1 MATFNWIIMCSCG
14 QPVEHNCN
22 TCGEKLCTNCK
33 VTHLQNRAS
42 KHHSVVAYDEKLTP
56 GQVASLH
63 CSEHGDRECTYWCEK
78 CVQPSCS
85 DCVTSTHKGHDLTK
99 LGNILKDKQK
109 MIQEELSSL
118 ESGDLKEWE
127 CAMSEARGATSDY
140 IEQVNDTEN
149 DLDIRAREFH
159 KRVDEILEY
168 NKQHLAEIKAE
179 NLAILQQQEK
189 RVSDGLG
196 KVKQEVKKCE
206 DKLRNGDV
214 GSLLQ
219 YEAEPLRQKDT
230 PPKISRITPHTF
242 APGQIDIKSLEKMFG
257 KIILPN
263 SNQTVPASDSPSSN
277 ATSQDSERFSLTE
290 ATVPQTSQATSA
302 EESDLGI
309 CNALSQ
315 EIQTSSVAATASSTL
330 DLPCQ
335 LIRKPFITATID
347 IRFGKTELVCVT
359 SDQAWVKTNDEELQ
373 LFDSN
378 GISLDT
384 INTDFG
390 FHSFALTT
398 KGDIILVN
406 NKTRCVTSISP
417 KKVVRTL
424 FSIPSIPG
432 GLCCL
437 QNGNIAVT
445 FFSQGRV
452 LIYTINGQ
460 IAHEL
465 DSKLFKH
472 PYKVAENKI
481 NGDLYIVDR
490 NGELMTE
497 AGKVIVLDAFRRVR
511 YKYTGSLFKEFCPV
525 DVCADRIGQVLVAD
539 YINHKVHLLDKDGK
553 FLQYLLP
560 RKQGRLYLPYSI
572 DTNIEGH
579 AWVGED
585 SHWKHSGKVH
595 IVKYL
600 K

>member
-1 MATFNWIIMCSCG
+1 M
-14 QPVEHNCN
+14 
-22 TCGEKLCTNCK
+22 K
-33 VTHLQNRAS
+33 
-42 KHHSVVAYDEKLTP
+42 
-56 GQVASLH
+56 
-63 CSEHGDRECTYWCEK
+63 
-78 CVQPSCS
+78 PSCS

-109 MIQEELSSL
+109 KIQEELSNL
-118 ESGDLKEWE
+118 ESGDLKEWD
-127 CAMSEARGATSDY
+127 CVMSEARGATSDY
-140 IEQVNDTEN
+140 IEQMNDTEN

-159 KRVDEILEY
+159 KRVDEILY
-168 NKQHLAEIKAE
+168 HKKQHLAEIKAA
-179 NLAILQQQEK
+179 NLAVLQQQEK

-196 KVKQEVKKCE
+196 KVKQEVKECE
-206 DKLRNGDV
+206 EKLRNGDV

-219 YEAEPLRQKDT
+219 YEAEPFRQKDI
-230 PPKISRITPHTF
+230 PPKIVRITPSAFVH
-242 APGQIDIKSLEKMFG
+242 GQIDTKSLEKMFG
-257 KIILPN
+257 NII
-263 SNQTVPASDSPSSN
+263 SQDANQTVPVSRSLSSN
-277 ATSQDSERFSLTE
+277 ATPQDSQRFSLTE
-290 ATVPQTSQATSA
+290 ATVPQSSLATSA
-302 EESDLGI
+302 EESDLG
-309 CNALSQ
+309 NAISQ
-315 EIQTSSVAATASSTL
+315 ETDTSPYAASTSPTL
-330 DLPCQ
+330 DLPSQ

-347 IRFGKTELVCVT
+347 IMFGKTELVCVT

-390 FHSFALTT
+390 FHSLALTT

-417 KKVVRTL
+417 KKAVRTL

-452 LIYTINGQ
+452 LIYRINGQ

-560 RKQGRLYLPYSI
+560 RKQGLLYLPYSI

-585 SHWKHSGKVH
+585 SHWKHSGKVQ